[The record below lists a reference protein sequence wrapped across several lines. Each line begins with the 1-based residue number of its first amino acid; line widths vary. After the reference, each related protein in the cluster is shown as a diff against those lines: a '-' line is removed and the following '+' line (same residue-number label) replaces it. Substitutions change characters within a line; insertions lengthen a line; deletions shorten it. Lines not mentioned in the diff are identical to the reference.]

1 MLIVQ
6 KLKKIF
12 LAVFITTVTT
22 ALCTTYIEAGPN
34 VKQGTRVNAGAHANL
49 IGGGS
54 LRLIVH
60 LINPSDSPITIKE
73 IKIFDPDGT
82 QASPNF
88 PAALF
93 PVPPFDLGP
102 YETKGFSLEEAVIA
116 PVNFPPPRVFQV
128 HTTWEAEKPI
138 TGLKGYSVVVGVGPF
153 GVVSRIAVEGFDLPA
168 KKSKDD

>member
-1 MLIVQ
+1 MFIVQ
-6 KLKKIF
+6 NLKHIF
-12 LAVFITTVTT
+12 LA
-22 ALCTTYIEAGPN
+22 ALLMVAVPTLCMADDKGHARS
-34 VKQGTRVNAGAHANL
+34 KQGTRVNAGAHANP

-73 IKIFDPDGT
+73 IKVFDPDGT

-102 YETKGFSLEEAVIA
+102 YEAKGFSLEEAVIA
-116 PVNFPPPRVFQV
+116 PVNFPPLGVFQV

-153 GVVSRIAVEGFDLPA
+153 GVVSRIAVEGFDLPDG
-168 KKSKDD
+168 KKESD